1 VPALNRPAARNAL
14 SRSMLD
20 GLARLLAQAEA
31 DPAIGAI
38 VVTGAGAAFCAGSD
52 KDDCPGPEAIH
63 HVQCGHTDDHK
74 DAVKAVV

>member
-52 KDDCPGPEAIH
+52 KDDCPDPEAIH
-63 HVQCGHTDDHK
+63 HVQCGHTD
-74 DAVKAVV
+74 AVKAVV